1 MVDADLGRALLA
13 TARMAIGR
21 ELGRSAGASP
31 EHDAL
36 GSPGATFV
44 TLMKDDEL
52 RGCIGTLQARRSLRD
67 DVRLNAI
74 AAAFADPRFPPLL
87 DIEFDGV
94 SVEISLLSPPE
105 RLQSTEEDAVLARL
119 RPGVDGVILEFA
131 DQRATFLP
139 QVWGSLSSPREFLG
153 ELKCKAGLP
162 ADFWNPSMQVSR
174 YTVSKWRERDF
185 AAARE
190 PGTEAA

>member
-1 MVDADLGRALLA
+1 MPDADLGRALLA

-21 ELGRSAGASP
+21 ELGRGAGAPP

-36 GSPGATFV
+36 RSPGATFV
-44 TLMKDDEL
+44 TLMKDDGL
-52 RGCIGTLQARRSLRD
+52 RGCIGTLQARRSLLD

-105 RLQSTEEDAVLARL
+105 RLESMDEDDVLARL

-131 DQRATFLP
+131 EQRATFLP
-139 QVWGSLSSPREFLG
+139 QVWDSLSSARAFLG

-162 ADFWNPSMQVSR
+162 ADFWSPSMLVSR

-185 AAARE
+185 AAARK
-190 PGTEAA
+190 PGKEAA